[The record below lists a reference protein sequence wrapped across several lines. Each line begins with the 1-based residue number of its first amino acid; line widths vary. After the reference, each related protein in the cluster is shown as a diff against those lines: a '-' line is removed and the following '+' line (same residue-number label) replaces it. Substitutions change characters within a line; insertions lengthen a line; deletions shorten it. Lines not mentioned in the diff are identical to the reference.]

1 MSDLTTQSPA
11 EIDQQLADLAE
22 ARATAVSRT
31 YGFDDLRR
39 YAKSEDR
46 SRRLG
51 RHDWVMSPAE
61 AADVLRALLAAEA
74 ADDKYGYGRLSNGSE
89 IGNSRRAVAAYDEYV
104 AEMARIKDA
113 EAPLTAE
120 YVRRGGWQ
128 RYFLVTSSDG
138 HVHRGMNCSTCRW
151 ETVYAW
157 LIDLAD
163 CDEAKMVAEYGEKAC
178 TVCFPDA
185 PTMDGW
191 AESVAARLAEEAKI
205 AEAFCPQG
213 GQFQSAPAGHGWA
226 KYVKCDHCG
235 TTVSRTSTGKVRKH
249 KKPEAA

>member
-1 MSDLTTQSPA
+1 MRTTTVLLGALAMCGLCAAFLLTGQAQPPA
-11 EIDQQLADLAE
+11 GTP
-22 ARATAVSRT
+22 TA
-31 YGFDDLRR
+31 
-39 YAKSEDR
+39 
-46 SRRLG
+46 G
-51 RHDWVMSPAE
+51 RP
-61 AADVLRALLAAEA
+61 
-74 ADDKYGYGRLSNGSE
+74 ADDAQQA
-89 IGNSRRAVAAYDEYV
+89 IRRAVAAYDEYV